1 MNLFAML
8 ALRLVRALAS
18 SKARPAERRTEF
30 CADAALSTGQLALRV
45 PPPRALRLDAQLM
58 GAASVAV
65 EDDHAPQTATQG
77 VAEPDTAWRLDIVA
91 ARLAW
96 GRLTETDL
104 RSSEGRVQRLAALVQ
119 ERYALNPEDALKRV
133 LLFLEKQKH

>member
-18 SKARPAERRTEF
+18 SKARPAERRTEI

-45 PPPRALRLDAQLM
+45 APPRALRLDAQLM

-77 VAEPDTAWRLDIVA
+77 AEPDTAWRLDIVA

-119 ERYALNPEDALKRV
+119 ERYALSPEDALKRV
-133 LLFLEKQKH
+133 LLFFEKQKS

>member
-18 SKARPAERRTEF
+18 SKARPVERRTEI
-30 CADAALSTGQLALRV
+30 CADAALGTRQLALRV
-45 PPPRALRLDAQLM
+45 APPRALRLDAQQW
-58 GAASVAV
+58 GAASIAV
-65 EDDHAPQTATQG
+65 EDDPVPQTATQG

-104 RSSEGRVQRLAALVQ
+104 RSSGGQVHRLAALVQ
-119 ERYALNPEDALKRV
+119 ERYALSPEDALKRV
-133 LLFLEKQKH
+133 LLFFEKQKS